1 MLQYYTLRCIAV
13 CKFAECHSPLFHVAV
28 GSARVVD
35 EAGYVASVASVD
47 YHTVADLKQSVGEE
61 RGTGWEMRDTR
72 KKRDRMSKVGS
83 TEW

>member
-61 RGTGWEMRDTR
+61 LGEEGHQKEAR
-72 KKRDRMSKVGS
+72 
-83 TEW
+83 